1 MRWRPTPTNP
11 HPPPFSYR
19 WEPNDAMGDDMGFK
33 NHGIAPKIEADFAF
47 LLHGLHYLK
56 DDGVM
61 AILLP
66 PTARRVFPWRR

>member
-1 MRWRPTPTNP
+1 
-11 HPPPFSYR
+11 
-19 WEPNDAMGDDMGFK
+19 MGDDMGFK